1 MPCTMKICMMLLGE
15 APSVRRMAMSACLSV
30 TAMTSVETILKAATS
45 TMSDRM
51 MNIIFF
57 SIATDAEVVGVLARP
72 VADVSVVRQ
81 LVFQL
86 VGNLRARGRGCADCR

>member
-1 MPCTMKICMMLLGE
+1 MKGTMVPILSASSTPPITPIPMPIRPINMPCTMKICMMLLGE

-30 TAMTSVETILKAATS
+30 TAITSVETILKAATS

-57 SIATDAEVVGVLARP
+57 SIATTLK
-72 VADVSVVRQ
+72 
-81 LVFQL
+81 
-86 VGNLRARGRGCADCR
+86 